1 MVKRKI
7 VYIFETEED
16 YKMIRAVRKLVGT
29 TSPAFRTEKGLTPEE
44 SELCSDF
51 FDKLGYEDEDDEE

>member
-1 MVKRKI
+1 MKRRT

-16 YKMIRAVRKLVGT
+16 YQMIRAVRKFIGT

-44 SELCSDF
+44 NELCTKF
-51 FDKLGYEDEDDEE
+51 FDELGYEDEDEE